1 MAGREI
7 SILTT
12 GVRIPLG
19 APRLRARV
27 GQSVVLHLPKVV
39 VAGSSPVPRSSIFGR
54 LFELVMELALNTSGV

>member
-27 GQSVVLHLPKVV
+27 GQLVVLHLPKLN
-39 VAGSSPVPRSSIFGR
+39 VAGSIPVLRSTIFLSTRRGKG
-54 LFELVMELALNTSGV
+54 T